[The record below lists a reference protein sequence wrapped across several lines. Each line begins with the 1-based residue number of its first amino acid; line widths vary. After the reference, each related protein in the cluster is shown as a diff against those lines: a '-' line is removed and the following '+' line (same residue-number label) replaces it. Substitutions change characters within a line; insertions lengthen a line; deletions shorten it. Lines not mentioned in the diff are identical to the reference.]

1 MKYLDLRAG
10 AAIALATLLA
20 ATTGAGLGARPQQD
34 PPPQQ
39 RQPVFRGGSAFVL
52 VDVYPQQEGRVVE
65 GLSAKDFQVFED
77 GKPQAIESF
86 EFVRIEPSPEA
97 TRSDPNNQ
105 RDALQQAA
113 NPSNR
118 VFMIFLD
125 RPHVTVAG
133 SHIIRKP
140 LVDMLDR
147 IIAPNDLFG
156 VMTPEMQARHV
167 ALGRRMLS
175 VEEQL
180 TRHWPWGE
188 RHRITTNPDDRKED
202 DINVCFGA
210 GSALSREM
218 IDRHR
223 EDQTLNGL
231 DGLTAFFGAVRE
243 ARTVVI
249 VITDGWRLY
258 RPDTGLVEMAG
269 GVSGGEPPRIVNR
282 GGTIG
287 IGGRRPDATQDRAQC
302 VQEGMRLAQLDN
314 ERRFREIISL
324 ANRSNVSF
332 YPVTPAGLAVFD
344 APIQVSSPTLPM
356 PGAIGQ
362 RSIRDPQDPTEALVE
377 NIARVTARVDGLK
390 TLAENTDGIAI
401 VDTNDLSSGLRRI
414 VDDVSAFYLLGYYST
429 NTRLDGRF
437 RRIEVKTTRPEV
449 RVKARRGYV
458 APVAPSESRT
468 LASTPAR
475 NAPGVPTEAFARLG
489 RVRAGAAMFTY
500 GVAEQDGLHV
510 VVELPRGRVGTAPR
524 AVRLTVTAQT
534 GARLEASGTIQPP
547 VRGTAIR
554 VPVADAAG
562 GPWKIAVTVDGGAD
576 PLQEELVI
584 EPSATKLLLDARV
597 FRATSS
603 PRSPLWAAA
612 DPQFTRTERVHVEWR
627 MRTPLDRRTARL
639 LGHDGQPLA
648 VPVTVT
654 ERDQDG
660 SPAVAVDVSF
670 SALSAGDYVI
680 ELVAGAGN
688 VSETYY
694 LPVRITG

>member
-1 MKYLDLRAG
+1 MLAVG
-10 AAIALATLLA
+10 IAVGQAA
-20 ATTGAGLGARPQQD
+20 RQD

-52 VDVYPQQEGRVVE
+52 VDVYPQQDGRVVE

-97 TRSDPNNQ
+97 TRSDPNSQ
-105 RDALQQAA
+105 REALQEAA

-140 LVDMLDR
+140 LIDMLDR

-156 VMTPEMQARHV
+156 VMTPEMQPRHV

-188 RHRITTNPDDRKED
+188 RHRLSTNPDDPKED
-202 DINVCFGA
+202 EISVCFGY
-210 GSALSREM
+210 GSALSREL
-218 IDRHR
+218 IDRYR

-231 DGLTAFFGAVRE
+231 ESLAGFFAAVRE

-258 RPDTGLVEMAG
+258 RPDTGLAEMAG
-269 GVSGGEPPRIVNR
+269 GVSGGEPPGIVNR

-287 IGGRRPDATQDRAQC
+287 IGGRRPDGMQDRAQC
-302 VQEGMRLAQLDN
+302 AQEGMRLAQMDN

-344 APIQVSSPTLPM
+344 APIQVSNPTLPM
-356 PGAIGQ
+356 PGTIAQ
-362 RSIRDPQDPTEALVE
+362 RSIRDPQDPTAALVE
-377 NIARVTARVDGLK
+377 NMTRVTARVDGLR

-437 RRIEVKTTRPEV
+437 RRIEVRTTRKNL
-449 RVKARRGYV
+449 RIKARRGYV
-458 APVAPSESRT
+458 APVPPSEKDGRPSAAGR
-468 LASTPAR
+468 AAPAI
-475 NAPGVPTEAFARLG
+475 PGDAFALLG
-489 RVRAGAAMFTY
+489 RVRPGAAVFTS
-500 GVAEQDGLHV
+500 GVADPDALHV
-510 VVELPRGRVGTAPR
+510 VVELARGRAGSAPR
-524 AVRLTVTAQT
+524 AVRLDVTSQNGT
-534 GARLEASGTIQPP
+534 RLDATGTIQPP
-547 VRGTAIR
+547 VRGTSIR
-554 VPVADAAG
+554 IPTTGAAA
-562 GPWKIAVTVDGGAD
+562 GPWKIAVRVEDGAGV
-576 PLQEELVI
+576 LQDELVI
-584 EPSATKLLLDARV
+584 EPSARKLLLEARV

-627 MRTPLDRRTARL
+627 VRTTFDRRTARL
-639 LGHDGQPLA
+639 LGRDGQPLA
-648 VPVTVT
+648 VPVAVT

-660 SPAVAVDVSF
+660 SAVIAVDAGL
-670 SALSAGDYVI
+670 SALTAGDYLI
-680 ELVAGAGN
+680 ELVVGAGE
-688 VSETYY
+688 VSETYH
-694 LPVRITG
+694 LPVRVTG